1 MDLRFSLPKTHTI
14 VIVLLVLARDK
25 KGSSS
30 SEEAE
35 AGSAVSDPE
44 ELDSLMKLL
53 AKPTLSPD

>member
-1 MDLRFSLPKTHTI
+1 MDIYFSLPKIHTI
-14 VIVLLVLARDK
+14 AIVSLMPARGK
-25 KGSSS
+25 RGNPI

-44 ELDSLMKLL
+44 EPDSPMKLL